1 MVLATMETDTLTSTR
16 GKLRHSRRLS
26 STRGLKQRT
35 AKNNPDSSS
44 LSKSSRACKQEENLR
59 LSGKTNDPGR
69 GINWELNEK
78 ISLSSGS
85 STGIE
90 IHPDTYTGIG
100 FTERAKASS
109 SPGLLPASQDS
120 HRLHQKPPKLGKK
133 IESVKKSLEL
143 LNVSGFPPKSVC
155 PPQIHPFKEIK
166 DSAAT
171 NIIKS
176 DCKYEIGIPGECTIS
191 RKKRQDRRKIEK
203 EAVKSSVK
211 TNVDLTGTMRRRW
224 IPSNQK
230 IDDSIAK
237 RLELIHEL
245 NQKIIANY
253 ERFQAKSKKTS
264 SKIYSSGSNTYSGC
278 KEDQKNSLRRD
289 SKNRTALSDLQENS
303 VKGNSDIYSEVKR
316 KNKSDSRRIV
326 ENAVVHREQ
335 ENTLEKKRDSVFIK
349 VKVAKDN
356 GNPEAVSQEPS
367 NVENVNMNI
376 KSTSKF
382 LDHDF
387 MGSRDEV
394 ESNVKTFENGAKSFL
409 SPNIKFKMSQVL
421 DNFKTRSK
429 IENPVVNDNFSLA
442 KNPLKVIESYESR
455 EKFDD
460 LNNFENL
467 SATRD
472 SEEDS
477 KAKEPPTKEVLIL
490 SEEERH
496 NSDITENN
504 LSVRDNITRLEVSC
518 QMKQDKDKST
528 GRSNKDCSK
537 NSQQL
542 YQPPDINFRKGKDE
556 LYSASYSAYTSTPVK
571 TDHALDF
578 PECKPMNIEFDDK
591 SVESTELLE
600 KEILDKFNETIGKFD
615 CEKASDLMDE
625 GAGSSAADDNFS
637 DDSIQMACSSPVS
650 VSNKENS
657 HSKDTSHQET
667 FNSSWDSG
675 VGIDVGLGNGWV
687 RIHTGIE
694 SSLVYLTLD
703 TTAKDICRDMLLGDE
718 LSIYIQYGGE
728 MGRRMAPDE
737 RPLEHQD
744 EFLKLLGYD
753 ELSRRARLGVDPELR
768 HLIAFHIGPTE
779 PHKDL
784 TGHSRC
790 GNVLV
795 LKGLVFP
802 QWKKRVLAVIGSRL
816 FLYPGCPESRPE
828 WIELQGGAV
837 CYAPSR
843 LGKLVLRVTGY
854 PRIYNQQE
862 VHQDSEQ
869 FQHHGES
876 RHQQQEHHRETRHLY
891 LGFHHPW
898 DRDLWRSWLKQA
910 TQLTGGPKKLD
921 LCRNGLLRIP
931 ESVLAFNAVEEILLG
946 HNQLANPD
954 NNLGL
959 LKRFRRLHVI
969 QLERNQLKSFPRE
982 LIELEGLTSLDLSD
996 NKIEQVPNEIYR
1008 LVNLRELTL
1017 DRNEIKELPV
1027 EVELLKK
1034 LTSFSI
1040 AGNKLTDLPSF
1051 LKMRALTLDVLT
1063 KGDLA
1068 KFREEKNN
1076 QNYLHKVNL
1085 RNNQLKGNIIL
1096 GNYGN
1101 LTHLDV
1107 SENSIEKL
1115 DLSALQEL
1123 QSARCARNSLTEL
1136 TVCGRNLVSLI
1147 AGHNKLKKLT
1157 IEPTPTNLEHLDVS
1171 YNCLDALP
1179 EWISDLPV
1187 LRALFVSHNDLTA
1200 LPDRLL
1206 SQPSRLEVLHLPH
1219 NRLQALPP
1227 PRKPLNIVHLTL
1239 QGNALTAL
1247 PTTFFQN
1254 TERLKVLNL
1263 SNNRLSELTFAD
1275 DVTKNR
1281 SNVHALEKLYLTGNC
1296 LTDASLDA
1304 LSKLTALHVL
1314 HLAYNV
1320 LDTLPES
1327 CIASWPDLE
1336 ELVLSGNRLQYLPDN
1351 VANLQHLR
1359 VLRVHSNRLLTCPT
1373 FNKTTSLMVLDLAH
1387 NQLDRVNL
1395 ATLVPPQLQFLDISC
1410 NSRLHVDPRQF
1421 QVYRSQRPV
1430 SLIDVSGQNRPSL
1443 PSHPLQQEIV
1453 SAEKG
1458 SEHPWRLGFSETAG
1472 TREKLYISQVRI
1484 PSFCNIEG
1492 LFGIFDGGTNQ
1503 EAPSTLQEMIPRLL
1517 LEERT
1522 IRETS
1527 KEYLKYTL
1535 LSAHREL
1542 KEKGQKY
1549 GVDATLVHI
1558 TKLPAPAG
1566 YPRNAR
1572 KYCLKV
1578 ASSGETKAVLCRAS
1592 GPFVL
1597 APARKTPPTNQLGNA
1612 AMFPMVVPD
1621 PTTDEVILE
1630 DDDEFVLIA
1639 NRKLWEVF
1647 TMQEAVREV
1656 RAEANPVLAAK
1667 RLQDLAQAYGAE
1679 DNLSIIVIRLTP
1691 GSGDLDQLMRE
1702 LRHAVTKTRNHPES
1716 GCTCPCCVPPA
1727 PHKSPA
1733 PCCCH
1738 GNVNES
1744 FYLNGVLKNIVNR
1757 SSGPGQ
1763 SRQGS
1768 GRYFKNTRT
1777 NENASPP
1784 FRDDRSSPSGQSDQ
1798 TTDSTFKSRQNS
1810 GRAWVGSTAARAASK
1825 NRSHDSTRKDNAVAA
1840 AAALSEEQ
1848 FRCWEYM
1855 LEQNTH
1861 MLFDKELD
1869 TLSRLPLRR
1878 GQSRSTP
1885 QLANLPFL
1893 SKRFGSARSFNPP
1906 LPRPAM
1912 IRFGSGRR
1920 FLNGGPNAAYFGSL
1934 QRLMPYNLEYD
1945 FAVIQERGGLDSLE
1959 QDASRMQ
1966 QYWGVATTEL

>member
-1 MVLATMETDTLTSTR
+1 MIT
-16 GKLRHSRRLS
+16 
-26 STRGLKQRT
+26 
-35 AKNNPDSSS
+35 
-44 LSKSSRACKQEENLR
+44 
-59 LSGKTNDPGR
+59 KTNEPR
-69 GINWELNEK
+69 PGINWELNEK

-90 IHPDTYTGIG
+90 ILPDTKSGIG
-100 FTERAKASS
+100 FAERGKGSS
-109 SPGLLPASQDS
+109 SPGLLTSQDS
-120 HRLHQKPPKLGKK
+120 HQSRPKPQKLGKR

-143 LNVSGFPPKSVC
+143 FNVSGFPAKSS
-155 PPQIHPFKEIK
+155 QIQPFPFAEP
-166 DSAAT
+166 S
-171 NIIKS
+171 IIKS
-176 DCKYEIGIPGECTIS
+176 DCKYEIGVPGECTIS

-203 EAVKSSVK
+203 EPLNGK
-211 TNVDLTGTMRRRW
+211 TLSAKANVDLTGTVRRRW
-224 IPSNQK
+224 IPSNHK

-253 ERFQAKSKKTS
+253 ERFQAKSKKS
-264 SKIYSSGSNTYSGC
+264 SVKNETN
-278 KEDQKNSLRRD
+278 KNSVRREPR
-289 SKNRTALSDLQENS
+289 NRTALSDLKENS
-303 VKGNSDIYSEVKR
+303 LKKNGDIYSEVKR
-316 KNKSDSRRIV
+316 KNKFV
-326 ENAVVHREQ
+326 ETALVHRE
-335 ENTLEKKRDSVFIK
+335 NSVDSGLGKKREAIK
-349 VKVAKDN
+349 VKVFNDSARPEPLFKKNAQGKRDKETEKENEDFEGN
-356 GNPEAVSQEPS
+356 GCP
-367 NVENVNMNI
+367 
-376 KSTSKF
+376 
-382 LDHDF
+382 
-387 MGSRDEV
+387 
-394 ESNVKTFENGAKSFL
+394 KTDKSFL
-409 SPNIKFKMSQVL
+409 SPNIKLKMAQVL
-421 DNFKTRSK
+421 DNLKTRSK
-429 IENPVVNDNFSLA
+429 MDDTLDTVDDNFSLA
-442 KNPLKVIESYESR
+442 KKPMQVIESR
-455 EKFDD
+455 EKFDG
-460 LNNFENL
+460 FEDFGI
-467 SATRD
+467 RD
-472 SEEDS
+472 SEG
-477 KAKEPPTKEVLIL
+477 KEVEEEEEEEVTKVVML
-490 SEEERH
+490 SEERH
-496 NSDITENN
+496 NFDTTENN
-504 LSVRDNITRLEVSC
+504 FSVGDNITKVEVCC
-518 QMKQDKDKST
+518 QMEQDKDELMET
-528 GRSNKDCSK
+528 RSNKDCEDCH
-537 NSQQL
+537 L
-542 YQPPDINFRKGKDE
+542 YQQANFLKKEE
-556 LYSASYSAYTSTPVK
+556 LCKAPYTSTPVEQDGPRVK
-571 TDHALDF
+571 F
-578 PECKPMNIEFDDK
+578 GQKFKE
-591 SVESTELLE
+591 ESTEMLE
-600 KEILDKFNETIGKFD
+600 KEILDNLNETIGKFD
-615 CEKASDLMDE
+615 DLDE
-625 GAGSSAADDNFS
+625 GADDNFS
-637 DDSIQMACSSPVS
+637 EDSIQASKQSS
-650 VSNKENS
+650 KE
-657 HSKDTSHQET
+657 

-675 VGIDVGLGNGWV
+675 VGVEVGAGNGWV

-728 MGRRMAPDE
+728 IGRRMAPDE

-744 EFLKLLGYD
+744 EFLKLLGYE

-779 PHKDL
+779 PSQDL

-790 GNVLV
+790 GSALV

-854 PRIYNQQE
+854 PRIYNQQAVRE
-862 VHQDSEQ
+862 QDRDSEE
-869 FQHHGES
+869 FQQTTSEEPG
-876 RHQQQEHHRETRHLY
+876 HQRQELHRETRHLY
-891 LGFHHPW
+891 LGFQHPW

-921 LCRNGLLRIP
+921 LCRTGLVKIP
-931 ESVLAFNAVEEILLG
+931 HSVLAFNAVEEILLG

-954 NNLGL
+954 NNLIL
-959 LKRFRRLHVI
+959 LKRFPSLRVV
-969 QLERNQLKSFPRE
+969 QLECNQLKSIPRE
-982 LIELEGLTSLDLSD
+982 LLQLEGLTSLDLSD
-996 NKIEQVPNEIYR
+996 NKIEQVPAEIHR

-1017 DRNEIKELPV
+1017 DRNEIKELPG
-1027 EVELLKK
+1027 EVELLKELK
-1034 LTSFSI
+1034 SISI
-1040 AGNKLTDLPSF
+1040 AGNKLTNVPFF
-1051 LKMRALTLDVLT
+1051 LKMRALTVDVLT
-1063 KGDLA
+1063 KDLS
-1068 KFREEKNN
+1068 KYKDEKNN
-1076 QNYLHKVNL
+1076 QNHLHKVNL

-1115 DLSALQEL
+1115 DISALQEL

-1147 AGHNKLKKLT
+1147 AGHNRLKKLT

-1187 LRALFVSHNDLTA
+1187 LRALFASHNDLTA

-1263 SNNRLSELTFAD
+1263 SNNRLTELIYSEDTS
-1275 DVTKNR
+1275 KNR
-1281 SNVHALEKLYLTGNC
+1281 FVHALEKLYLTGNC

-1304 LSKLTALHVL
+1304 LAKLTSLHVL

-1430 SLIDVSGQNRPSL
+1430 SLIDVSGQNRASL
-1443 PSHPLQQEIV
+1443 PSHPSQQEIV
-1453 SAEKG
+1453 SSEKG
-1458 SEHPWRLGFSETAG
+1458 PEQPWRLGFSETAG
-1472 TREKLYISQVRI
+1472 TREKLYISQVRM
-1484 PSFCNIEG
+1484 PSFCNTEG
-1492 LFGIFDGGTNQ
+1492 LFGIFDGGVNQ
-1503 EAPSTLQEMIPRLL
+1503 EAPSTLQEMIPRVL

-1527 KEYLKYTL
+1527 KDYLKYTL

-1549 GVDATLVHI
+1549 GVDATLLHI
-1558 TKLPAPAG
+1558 TKLPAPGG
-1566 YPRNAR
+1566 YPRSAR

-1597 APARKTPPTNQLGNA
+1597 APSRKPPPTNQLGNA

-1621 PTTDEVILE
+1621 PVSDEVILE

-1639 NRKLWEVF
+1639 NRKLWEVL

-1656 RAEANPVLAAK
+1656 RAEASPVLAAK

-1702 LRHAVTKTRNHPES
+1702 LRHAVTKTRNGNLPES
-1716 GCTCPCCVPPA
+1716 GCACPCCVPPV

-1738 GNVNES
+1738 GNANDS

-1757 SSGPGQ
+1757 SGGGQ
-1763 SRQGS
+1763 SQQGS
-1768 GRYFKNTRT
+1768 GRYFKNMRSD
-1777 NENASPP
+1777 NASPP

-1810 GRAWVGSTAARAASK
+1810 GRAWVGSTAARAAKSR
-1825 NRSHDSTRKDNAVAA
+1825 NESARKDNLKN
-1840 AAALSEEQ
+1840 AALSEEQ

-1869 TLSRLPLRR
+1869 TLTRLPLRR

-1906 LPRPAM
+1906 VSRPAM

-1945 FAVIQERGGLDSLE
+1945 FAVIQERGLDSLE
-1959 QDASRMQ
+1959 QDSSRMQ